1 MTRALVFGAGGQLG
15 REICR
20 LLPDSVGLMRS
31 DASVVDLASVMDR
44 VGSAAPDVVF
54 NCAAYN
60 AVDRAEEESDVAFAI
75 NASGA
80 LNVAIACEHFRARLV
95 HFSTNYVFDGKHDRP
110 YLEADVVHPLGIYA
124 RSKAEGESS
133 VLSAL
138 PSALVIRTAAVYGA
152 RGSAIK
158 GGSFPERI
166 VYRARA
172 GDALRV
178 VADQTVNPT
187 YVADLAVESIG
198 LAAEGLEGVVHVVAE
213 GCCSW
218 HEFAVGILEAYG
230 VAATVSPVTTESLGA
245 AAPRPL
251 NGCLRSLRVALLRP
265 WQDALREWARAA
277 KEA

>member
-1 MTRALVFGAGGQLG
+1 MV
-15 REICR
+15 E
-20 LLPDSVGLMRS
+20 
-31 DASVVDLASVMDR
+31 LASVMDA
-44 VGSAAPDVVF
+44 VGSVAPDVVF

-95 HFSTNYVFDGKHDRP
+95 HFSTNYVFDGEHDGP
-110 YLEADVVHPLGIYA
+110 YLEADAVHPLGIYA

-133 VLSAL
+133 VLGAL

-166 VYRARA
+166 VLRARA
-172 GDALRV
+172 GDPLTV
-178 VADQTVNPT
+178 VADQMVNPT
-187 YVADLAVESIG
+187 YALDLAIASVG
-198 LAAEGLEGVVHVVAE
+198 LAAGGMEGVVHVVAE

-218 HEFAVGILEAYG
+218 HEFAVGVLEAYG
-230 VAATVSPVTTESLGA
+230 VAASVSPITTESRGA

-251 NGCLRSLRVALLRP
+251 NGCLHSSRVAPLRP
-265 WQDALREWARAA
+265 WREAVREWARAA
-277 KEA
+277 KQA